1 MGAER
6 KILLKNNPW
15 GQIVEYLL
23 DHEAEVQRMVDNF
36 SPASHRN
43 EVILRGVE
51 EGPLRLIL
59 RAHEHCS
66 RDTKELI
73 VYGGYQWLNHHS
85 DTAVSMDNRMI
96 AFLSSQIGFRG

>member
-6 KILLKNNPW
+6 KILLKTHRW
-15 GQIVEYLL
+15 GQIVEYVL
-23 DHEAEVQRMVDNF
+23 DHEAEVKRMVDNF

-43 EVILRGVE
+43 EVVLRGVE
-51 EGPLRLIL
+51 DGPLRLVL

-73 VYGGYQWLNHHS
+73 VYGGYQWLNHCS
-85 DTAVSMDNRMI
+85 GTTVSIDNRIM
-96 AFLSSQIGFRG
+96 AFLSSQIGLRG